1 MRRRP
6 ANPAL
11 RILALLVLLVG
22 ALLLLGSI
30 FADQLQLIGGGVGF
44 GWKQL
49 LGAIAGLVMVLLGLA
64 WLVQPPLSRDV
75 DESLE

>member
-1 MRRRP
+1 VRRRP

-11 RILALLVLLVG
+11 RIVALLVLLVG
-22 ALLLLGSI
+22 ALLLLGSL

-49 LGAIAGLVMVLLGLA
+49 LGAIVGLVMVLLGLA

>member
-1 MRRRP
+1 VRRRP

-11 RILALLVLLVG
+11 RIIALLVLVAG
-22 ALLLLGSI
+22 ALLMLASV
-30 FADQLQLIGGGVGF
+30 FADQLHLIGGGIGF

-49 LGAIAGLVMVLLGLA
+49 LGAIVGLVMVLLGLA